1 MRGSLESRLDPLGG
15 LEKPT
20 KALLGSSWETL
31 GRLLG
36 TSRGALGSPREPFRS
51 VLVAS
56 WESFLASWARIWIP
70 RSVITPLRAA
80 LGSKNGPKTVP
91 KSAKTDFEKVSNLVL
106 ILETIFW
113 DTWSIFWSDVW
124 PGSLAICIAPL
135 VHWCGTIFLSKHADC
150 RFYSILRYETHV
162 ASYSNPIKF
171 DQI

>member
-1 MRGSLESRLDPLGG
+1 MKKQSEIPPKIAGESLESLSEPLGG

-56 WESFLASWARIWIP
+56 WEPFGASWARIWSP
-70 RSVITPLRAA
+70 RPVIMPLEHD

-91 KSAKTDFEKVSNLVL
+91 KSAKTDFEKVSSLVPF
-106 ILETIFW
+106 LETIFEIP
-113 DTWSIFWSDVW
+113 DRFFGLMFD
-124 PGSLAICIAPL
+124 L
-135 VHWCGTIFLSKHADC
+135 VLL
-150 RFYSILRYETHV
+150 RFVLHH
-162 ASYSNPIKF
+162 
-171 DQI
+171 